1 MKAERN
7 WFLFLCLSIL
17 EWFRVTVA
25 EHSSQLLIFSEG
37 TCEARL
43 KKKTTTKN
51 HPRSS
56 AADQSRWI
64 HTHTDRGSFLT
75 SVREKQTPPPSL
87 VFMHSQHV
95 WTKLQEN
102 KKNNKK
108 THIKSANP
116 VMKTLAVVLSW
127 RRLTVTVRYRWRFSC
142 KRRQHWLN
150 LDTHYHYALSIIH
163 WCFFTTRQLSL
174 VQLGS
179 ATFSLHIFKYY
190 FFIFT
195 QSVSASRWVC
205 VCVSVRARV
214 CVCEQWLVH
223 ECKVSF

>member
-43 KKKTTTKN
+43 KKKTTTKT

-56 AADQSRWI
+56 AADQPVDP
-64 HTHTDRGSFLT
+64 HTHRPWKLFNLCPGKTNSSSLARVYALSTRLNEATG
-75 SVREKQTPPPSL
+75 KQ
-87 VFMHSQHV
+87 
-95 WTKLQEN
+95 
-102 KKNNKK
+102 KKQQK

-205 VCVSVRARV
+205 VCVWACARARV
-214 CVCEQWLVH
+214 CVWAMTRTWM
-223 ECKVSF
+223 